1 MVTISGPVKELRPM
15 QLGQV
20 LGAKGEPVARLVIVQ
35 LLEKGAVASVVDHRA
50 EIVAGARVRFENA
63 AGEGPVLGP
72 VPPPSPEPGPARPA
86 TP

>member
-1 MVTISGPVKELRPM
+1 M

-35 LLEKGAVASVVDHRA
+35 LLEKGAVASVVEGGDR
-50 EIVAGARVRFENA
+50 IVPGARVRFEPPA
-63 AGEGPVLGP
+63 PPQLPPQGPAEGPA
-72 VPPPSPEPGPARPA
+72 PAGPA